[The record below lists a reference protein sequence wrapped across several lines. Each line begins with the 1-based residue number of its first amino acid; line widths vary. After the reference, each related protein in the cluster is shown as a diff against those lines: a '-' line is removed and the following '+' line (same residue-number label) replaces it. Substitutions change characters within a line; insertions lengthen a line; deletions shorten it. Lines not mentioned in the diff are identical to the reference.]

1 MTGDLRQA
9 AARDPRPSSPD
20 PGGRRRTAGLAVTVV
35 LGTVLL
41 LWSADRLAR
50 WGAESVLAR
59 AVQEQTGVL
68 EQPTVEVHGGAVL
81 LQALR
86 GRYDDVEV
94 GIDSLSSGPLRVED
108 YSADLDGVY
117 LSFHD
122 LLDGN
127 AAQVHVERAAE
138 AAFLSYDDLDRYLR
152 FAGRSLDVEAAD
164 DGQLRVSGTVDVL
177 GEARTVSASVRV
189 GVEDAALVLRPVR
202 LEAAE
207 PLDGLPGLLVT
218 QRFTVPVP
226 LDPLPLGQVV
236 TAVTVQPT
244 GLAIRTAGDGV
255 RLGS

>member
-1 MTGDLRQA
+1 MSGDLRDA
-9 AARDPRPSSPD
+9 PATATPPSPD
-20 PGGRRRTAGLAVTVV
+20 AGGRRRTAALALTVV

-41 LWSADRLAR
+41 LWSGDRLAR

-68 EQPTVEVHGGAVL
+68 ERPTVTLEGGGPVL

-86 GRYDDVEV
+86 GRYDAVAVDV
-94 GIDSLSSGPLRVED
+94 DSLSSGPLRVED
-108 YSADLDGVY
+108 YTADLEGVY

-127 AAQVHVERAAE
+127 TAHVHVERAAE
-138 AAFLSYDDLDRYLR
+138 AAFLTYDDLDRYLR
-152 FAGRSLDVEAAD
+152 FAGRDLDVEAAD
-164 DGQLRVSGTVDVL
+164 GGRLRVSGTVDVL
-177 GEARTVSASVRV
+177 GEVRTVSALV
-189 GVEDAALVLRPVR
+189 GVGTEDAALVLRPTR

-207 PLDGLPGLLVT
+207 PLDGLSELLVS
-218 QRFTVPVP
+218 QRFTVRVP

-236 TAVTVQPT
+236 EEVRVQP
-244 GLAIRTAGDGV
+244 GGVAIRTSGTAV